1 MEEALNRFASWFVKF
16 VVVSGVL
23 LLVTHLIA
31 RSLRKKKKQSSQVDE
46 TKAQE

>member
-1 MEEALNRFASWFVKF
+1 MEEVFSRFANWFIRF

-31 RSLRKKKKQSSQVDE
+31 RSLRNKKKKASKTDDE
-46 TKAQE
+46 KTQE